1 MICTEPVETGSVILD
16 FISDPKDIW
25 ALFAFAIFK
34 LCRTEH
40 LSLDFYVIFIY
51 IFPSRYFLHL
61 LFFLQPNKNS
71 NM

>member
-34 LCRTEH
+34 LCRTEQ
-40 LSLDFYVIFIY
+40 LSLDFYMIFIY
-51 IFPSRYFLHL
+51 FFPNRYF
-61 LFFLQPNKNS
+61 FAFAIFSTTK
-71 NM
+71 